1 MNLNDICN
9 VMQELG
15 AETLYFKC
23 LAENDNSKNQIYMG
37 GNFAVINIFPFQ
49 DVVADTT
56 TRKHTIKAKINLH
69 WIDPET
75 RQTEQA
81 KGSQLILYPQYPE
94 VRLSGF
100 LKGCL
105 LAPSAY
111 MQPIA
116 PDQRKNNKRADG
128 RILFFGICADGCV
141 LSWLAHAGSDV
152 ANECFQR
159 ITEFEQTGVFYQ
171 VPLITGQVDTR
182 TSLMARLTEIHQ
194 QGWHTSRRLD
204 KDGNVIPYKAANGG
218 GYTLEALFNIIP
230 NGRSEP
236 DFEGWELKAYSGSVL
251 TLMTPEPTGG
261 FYGKQRAAEFLRKY
275 GVPKQN
281 DSTVLYFTGTHY
293 AGKRHQKTEM
303 TLTLTG
309 FHASKGTFD
318 VTGGIELI
326 DRDGEVAAAWD
337 YASLIKHWNK
347 KHQQTAYIPYVKRE
361 MNGGVEYQYGSP
373 VTLGINTDFSR
384 FLLAVNAGF
393 IYYDPAPK
401 LTGIDTDKPKVKAR
415 SQFRIKFK
423 DLIVLYMSL
432 EKLDI
437 K

>member
-128 RILFFGICADGCV
+128 RILF
-141 LSWLAHAGSDV
+141 LAFALM
-152 ANECFQR
+152 
-159 ITEFEQTGVFYQ
+159 GVYF
-171 VPLITGQVDTR
+171 R
-182 TSLMARLTEIHQ
+182 
-194 QGWHTSRRLD
+194 GWHMLVVMWRMNVFSALLSLNRL
-204 KDGNVIPYKAANGG
+204 VFFI
-218 GYTLEALFNIIP
+218 
-230 NGRSEP
+230 
-236 DFEGWELKAYSGSVL
+236 
-251 TLMTPEPTGG
+251 
-261 FYGKQRAAEFLRKY
+261 
-275 GVPKQN
+275 
-281 DSTVLYFTGTHY
+281 
-293 AGKRHQKTEM
+293 
-303 TLTLTG
+303 
-309 FHASKGTFD
+309 
-318 VTGGIELI
+318 
-326 DRDGEVAAAWD
+326 
-337 YASLIKHWNK
+337 
-347 KHQQTAYIPYVKRE
+347 
-361 MNGGVEYQYGSP
+361 
-373 VTLGINTDFSR
+373 R
-384 FLLAVNAGF
+384 F
-393 IYYDPAPK
+393 P
-401 LTGIDTDKPKVKAR
+401 
-415 SQFRIKFK
+415 
-423 DLIVLYMSL
+423 
-432 EKLDI
+432 
-437 K
+437 

>member
-9 VMQELG
+9 VMQDLG

-182 TSLMARLTEIHQ
+182 TSLMARLAEIHQ

-361 MNGGVEYQYGSP
+361 MDGRVEYQYGSP
-373 VTLGINTDFSR
+373 VTLGMNTDFSR

-423 DLIVLYMSL
+423 DLNTLYNRL
-432 EKLDI
+432 EKVEF
-437 K
+437 